1 MIQVKE
7 FTSREYIHDEIN
19 KWLEENQNITIKDIK
34 YSLSENLGGALVI
47 YDTNEDMNN
56 NYWLS
61 SNGEKIQPKDMTSK
75 YIKNIMNLLER
86 EYKDNYLD
94 FLIYKLLQLELI
106 ERKVK

>member
-7 FTSREYIHDEIN
+7 FITSEWIHDEMNSWI
-19 KWLEENQNITIKDIK
+19 KENENITIKKIR
-34 YSLSENLGGALVI
+34 YSCSDSNSGALVI

-61 SNGEKIQPKDMTSK
+61 SNGEKILPKDMSDK
-75 YIKNIMNLLER
+75 YIKNIMSLLER

-106 ERKVK
+106 ERKLK